1 MSDHPLDRPV
11 WNALT
16 TRQADLALG
25 DRHAVRFRPSVNLF
39 AARADQTPASLEAL
53 GDFAA
58 RLSDGATMGL
68 VEAAPHAAVPGT
80 TIVSAKPLDQMVLSR
95 LDARHRP
102 VTYVALGSGDVP
114 AMLALTALTVP
125 GPFFAETYLQGGYI
139 GVYEAGKLIAM
150 AGQRMRP
157 PGFTEV
163 SAVCTHPDYQ
173 GRGLG
178 RALMEAVIAP
188 ILAQGEAAF
197 LHCYP
202 DNPARGLYEALGFRY
217 RATMTYTV
225 LSRSKRFSRGA
236 GLTTAKEGVM
246 NFSKQRMDGTEFR
259 DCSLKNAVFDDVNLG
274 GATLTNVNLAEAK
287 FSDVNLSGVTIEN
300 ANITGMK
307 IFGYDVE
314 TWIKEQLAK
323 DACHL
328 D

>member
-1 MSDHPLDRPV
+1 MTDRHHPLDRPV

-25 DRHAVRFRPSVNLF
+25 DRHAVRFRPAVNLF
-39 AARADQTPASLEAL
+39 AAGADQSPASLAAL
-53 GDFAA
+53 AGFAA
-58 RLSDGATMGL
+58 DLPDSATMGL
-68 VEAAPHAAVPGT
+68 VEATPHATVPGT
-80 TIVSAKPLDQMVLSR
+80 RIVSATPIDQMVLTR
-95 LDARHRP
+95 LDARNRQVPH
-102 VTYVALGSGDVP
+102 VALGAADVP

-125 GPFFAETYLQGGYI
+125 GPFFAETYRQGDYI
-139 GVYEAGKLIAM
+139 GVYEAGQLIAM

-163 SAVCTHPDYQ
+163 SAVCTHSDYQ

-225 LSRSKRFSRGA
+225 LSRDNAFSR
-236 GLTTAKEGVM
+236 
-246 NFSKQRMDGTEFR
+246 
-259 DCSLKNAVFDDVNLG
+259 
-274 GATLTNVNLAEAK
+274 
-287 FSDVNLSGVTIEN
+287 
-300 ANITGMK
+300 
-307 IFGYDVE
+307 
-314 TWIKEQLAK
+314 
-323 DACHL
+323 
-328 D
+328 